1 MPNRRFSTR
10 RRRRYLIEWQ
20 NADSLYTGFTHDVS
34 PTGIFVRSM
43 YVPRLDGVLTM
54 QLLLPG
60 GGKLRV
66 RGKVVRLQ
74 SVSQNLRGVR
84 PSGFAVRLTEA
95 PVEYFRLLANLFGLR
110 FAS

>member
-20 NADSLYTGFTHDVS
+20 RAGSLCTGFTHDVS

-43 YVPRLDGVLTM
+43 YVPRLEGVLTM

-60 GGKLRV
+60 GGKLRLKG
-66 RGKVVRLQ
+66 RVVRLQ

-95 PVEYFRLLANLFGLR
+95 PEQYFHLLANLFGLR